1 MARKIIV
8 VIGITIALLFVIACG
23 YREGVLQKEAV
34 SYIWF
39 TGNVNGAMAS
49 IDNGEPFALQA
60 SDYPE
65 DASSRGKS
73 EAKYIHY
80 KLSPGKHRITVK
92 KQGQVVV
99 DRIVI
104 LENENIKEIDVP

>member
-1 MARKIIV
+1 MTKKIFI
-8 VIGITIALLFVIACG
+8 VIGISIALLFIITCG
-23 YREGVLQKEAV
+23 YREGVLQKDSV
-34 SYIWF
+34 SYVWF
-39 TGNVNGAMAS
+39 TGNVEGAMAS
-49 IDNGEPFALQA
+49 IDNGEPFALQV
-60 SDYPE
+60 SNYPQ
-65 DASSRGKS
+65 DASSGGKS
-73 EAKYIHY
+73 DAKYVHY